1 MLLQQCCPRG
11 RLTFFMKNVRQKV
24 LMSFHA
30 PFNQISLKRQKDLE
44 SSTFPFK
51 KYSSHFWYKS
61 KFMLTTD
68 SFGKTQIIVKKIK
81 IIHNSTTPKTITLM
95 YLLPFFFF
103 FFIEYICVCFM
114 WSLNIFYIL
123 HILLNI
129 MLWTLYVVCMFSH
142 VSKSLCIIVVFVL
155 SVILSCLFLF
165 WCHLCLFI

>member
-44 SSTFPFK
+44 SSTFSFK

-103 FFIEYICVCFM
+103 LYWIYMCVFNAIEVWIYFTSYTFYLTLCYGRCMLYVCFPM
-114 WSLNIFYIL
+114 SQKIF
-123 HILLNI
+123 
-129 MLWTLYVVCMFSH
+129 V
-142 VSKSLCIIVVFVL
+142 
-155 SVILSCLFLF
+155 
-165 WCHLCLFI
+165 